1 MSAVPLECRR
11 LSHKFIVAHETL
23 VRLNDEGRL
32 FGHMKRAI
40 VHEALAYGEIAE
52 GEVDLLDLRGEPR
65 KVVVEAFC
73 NQYLS
78 LIMLTEKRA
87 SKTIGRRIDV
97 RAG

>member
-1 MSAVPLECRR
+1 LGSTRVTVISSAVRPSARCVPAGVPASNL
-11 LSHKFIVAHETL
+11 HEHPAGAT
-23 VRLNDEGRL
+23 
-32 FGHMKRAI
+32 

-52 GEVDLLDLRGEPR
+52 GDVDLLDLRGEPR
-65 KVVVEAFC
+65 RVVVEAFC